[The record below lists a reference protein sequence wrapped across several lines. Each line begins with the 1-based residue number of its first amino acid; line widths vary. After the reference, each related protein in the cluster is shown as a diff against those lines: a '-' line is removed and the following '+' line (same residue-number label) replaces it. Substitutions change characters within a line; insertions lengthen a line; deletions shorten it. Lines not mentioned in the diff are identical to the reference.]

1 MREDPSFLWE
11 HRLAIGLLLLAAA
24 VLARLPYF
32 NESLQYDEV
41 WYTFSRLNKATLKG
55 VLLHDVHPLP
65 FIRS

>member
-11 HRLAIGLLLLAAA
+11 HRLAISLLLLAAA

-32 NESLQYDEV
+32 NESLWYDEDSL
-41 WYTFSRLNKATLKG
+41 TG